1 MDSKKQLFVFALA
14 GLAVMLGLA
23 IAAYAGAFHQVT
35 AKQWVHFACA
45 FGLMGGMAVAAGLV
59 DVQQIPLYDRV
70 IIAAATLTTN
80 PIQFFVVPLGSGT
93 GISGSKQL
101 WDTNL
106 TQASRL
112 EAPRSFLV
120 RAVRFYIEPDTTILD
135 LIKLYKNYVV
145 VLIVGEKVYQLA
157 PAWFFPQGGGVYSAG
172 NLSTALLAAT
182 TITQTAANGL
192 PDPGAI
198 NVIAENLAVKIEQ
211 GENFRVELQGN
222 PFTTDAAAGTTFGVG
237 LNMRVVLDGVLSR
250 QVQ

>member
-1 MDSKKQLFVFALA
+1 MKKGYFA
-14 GLAVMLGLA
+14 A
-23 IAAYAGAFHQVT
+23 IAALVALGVFGAAYLFHLGLVNAHGLLLVLT
-35 AKQWVHFACA
+35 TVPL
-45 FGLMGGMAVAAGLV
+45 FGAVAAGLV
-59 DVQQIPLYDRV
+59 DVQQMPLYDRV

-80 PIQFFVVPLGSGT
+80 PIQFFVQPIGGGT
-93 GISGSKQL
+93 GISGTKQL

-120 RAVRFYIEPDTTILD
+120 RAVRFYFEPDTTINDIL
-135 LIKLYKNYVV
+135 KVFKNYIL
-145 VLIVGEKVYQLA
+145 VLIVGEKPYQLA
-157 PAWFFPQGGGVYSAG
+157 PVWFFPQGGGIYSTG

-182 TITQTAANGL
+182 TITQVQGNGL

-222 PFTTDAAAGTTFGVG
+222 TFTTDAAGGTTFGVG
-237 LNMRVVLDGVLSR
+237 LNMRCVLDGVLSR

>member
-1 MDSKKQLFVFALA
+1 MNFKRVFVSTFAALA
-14 GLAVMLGLA
+14 LSVLALACSAHHLTGREYLQLGA
-23 IAAYAGAFHQVT
+23 
-35 AKQWVHFACA
+35 A
-45 FGLMGGMAVAAGLV
+45 FGSMMGMAVAAGLV

-80 PIQFFVVPLGSGT
+80 PIQFFTVPIGSGT

-120 RAVRFYIEPDTTILD
+120 RAMRFYFEPDTVLADVIA
-135 LIKLYKNYVV
+135 LYKNYVL

-157 PAWFFPQGGGVYSAG
+157 PAWFFPQGGGD
-172 NLSTALLAAT
+172 LSTALLA
-182 TITQTAANGL
+182 QTNISQFYGNGV

-222 PFTTDAAAGTTFGVG
+222 PFTTATAAGTTFGVG

>member
-1 MDSKKQLFVFALA
+1 MTSRRNFAFAFA
-14 GLAVMLGLA
+14 GLATVLGLA
-23 IAAYAGAFHQVT
+23 IAVHAGVLHQFT
-35 AKQWVHFACA
+35 AKTVLHLCFAVA
-45 FGLMGGMAVAAGLV
+45 PFMGMAVAAGLV
-59 DVQQIPLYDRV
+59 DVQQIPLYDRL

-80 PIQFFVVPLGSGT
+80 PMQFFVVPLGSGT

-120 RAVRFYIEPDTTILD
+120 RAVRFYIEPDTTIND

>member
-1 MDSKKQLFVFALA
+1 MKRLQVLIAVGAVVAAVAACALA
-14 GLAVMLGLA
+14 FPLFGAKHVLAYLFTIVP
-23 IAAYAGAFHQVT
+23 I
-35 AKQWVHFACA
+35 
-45 FGLMGGMAVAAGLV
+45 FGAVAAGLV

-93 GISGSKQL
+93 GISGAKQL

-112 EAPRSFLV
+112 EAPRSYLV
-120 RAVRFYIEPDTTILD
+120 RAMRFYIEPDTALPD
-135 LIKLYKNYVV
+135 LIAVYKNYVL

-157 PAWFFPQGGGVYSAG
+157 PAWFFPQGGGAYSGG
-172 NLSTALLAAT
+172 NLTTARLASTNPE
-182 TITQTAANGL
+182 QFYGNGL

-222 PFTTDAAAGTTFGVG
+222 PFTTVAAAGTTFGVG